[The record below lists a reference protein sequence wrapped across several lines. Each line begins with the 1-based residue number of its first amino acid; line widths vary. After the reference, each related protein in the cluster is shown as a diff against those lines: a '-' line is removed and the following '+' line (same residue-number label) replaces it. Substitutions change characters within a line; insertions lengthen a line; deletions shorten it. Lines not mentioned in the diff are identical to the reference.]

1 MGERRLARLS
11 SLFPLKVERVFTE
24 IHPDTP
30 AQGLPIE
37 SLGYPPDRWARMME
51 SLARMGQ
58 AEQIVFAERT
68 FTTNSH
74 KALLLAESARD
85 IAPGSFEELNERLFR
100 AYFSEGRN
108 IGDEQV
114 LRQIGSESGLPA
126 ESIERAWGDTGY
138 EERLRTQQRM
148 ASALGVTG
156 IPTFV
161 VGDAFVLEGAVPLE
175 LLIHAVERAR
185 SGP

>member
-1 MGERRLARLS
+1 M
-11 SLFPLKVERVFTE
+11 FPLKVERVFTE

-37 SLGYPPDRWARMME
+37 SLGYPPERWSQMMD

-58 AEQIVFAERT
+58 AENILFAERT

-74 KALLLAESARD
+74 QALLLAEATRE
-85 IAPGSFEELNERLFR
+85 IVPGFFEELNERLFR

-114 LRQIGSESGLPA
+114 LRQIGLESGLPSG
-126 ESIERAWGDTGY
+126 SIERAWSDRVF
-138 EERLRTQQRM
+138 EERLESQGRM
-148 ASALGVTG
+148 AAAIGVTG

-161 VGDAFVLEGAVPLE
+161 IGDIFVLEGVVPLE
-175 LLIHAVERAR
+175 MLVHAVEKVR